1 MTLQRQVIF
10 WLVALT
16 VAVLLLAVFRT
27 ILLPFVAGFA
37 LAYML
42 DQLIGPRLARADPT
56 GEYRAR

>member
-10 WLVALT
+10 WIVALI
-16 VAVLLLAVFRT
+16 VAVLLLSVFRT

-42 DQLIGPRLARADPT
+42 DPWPT
-56 GEYRAR
+56 GCNGLASGASAPA